1 MEMGL
6 KVSSVRVITA
16 SSDVIAVPV
25 VPDTST
31 LAIAADGTGVGDVTV
46 NFASEFDA
54 TTRSAALS
62 RLAAG
67 MVIAI
72 AALTADVGVPANTKV
87 TEVPPAETASFAVI
101 VIPEGALVTHPERSA
116 LMEMGLKVSSVRV
129 ITASSDVIAVPVV
142 PDTST
147 LAIAAS
153 GFALALDNPDTPIA
167 RERKPVIQTLER
179 LFSLEGFEREMSML
193 VI

>member
-1 MEMGL
+1 MFSLNVRSKWSSSPIPYFSSEESAKATETITGGV
-6 KVSSVRVITA
+6 VSNW
-16 SSDVIAVPV
+16 P
-25 VPDTST
+25 
-31 LAIAADGTGVGDVTV
+31 VTV

-87 TEVPPAETASFAVI
+87 TEVPPTETASFAVI

-129 ITASSDVIAVPVV
+129 ITASWDVIAVPVV

-167 RERKPVIQTLER
+167 RERRPVIKNLES